1 MNNLD
6 QICNEKILIKSLYKL
21 LKKNNYCFIRG
32 AFVFEDNKEDLFNLL
47 TTGSIQKNKYKECKK
62 ITRDR
67 GTVCFTSH
75 DDFLL
80 NSKFTK
86 KRKGKDSKYKINDE
100 YARDKLLY
108 KYYIPPFRSLSMYEK
123 IIDNGIILKCDEEE
137 KIFNVILFYPFKL
150 KDTDK
155 IFLYFKLEESRC
167 LSISHL
173 TNYLYSK
180 RIKKEKV
187 DIRREK
193 DIYTFD
199 LYKKDIVFYKDIIKE
214 YYKDDKSIKTQ
225 ILKSVEDYNDN
236 IRVGAEFFI
245 PTELLVIIFNIY
257 KKNYN
262 NTLLKNKIIK
272 NI

>member
-1 MNNLD
+1 MKKMMLCTLLFLYAGLVVAQNDSLKFGLD
-6 QICNEKILIKSLYKL
+6 TTKGYYLSLIRDGVQDTLMLFLFHVEIL
-21 LKKNNYCFIRG
+21 
-32 AFVFEDNKEDLFNLL
+32 D
-47 TTGSIQKNKYKECKK
+47 CK
-62 ITRDR
+62 T
-67 GTVCFTSH
+67 
-75 DDFLL
+75 
-80 NSKFTK
+80 N
-86 KRKGKDSKYKINDE
+86 KDSVF
-100 YARDKLLY
+100 
-108 KYYIPPFRSLSMYEK
+108 YITKASW
-123 IIDNGIILKCDEEE
+123 GIHYCAQ
-137 KIFNVILFYPFKL
+137 
-150 KDTDK
+150 
-155 IFLYFKLEESRC
+155 
-167 LSISHL
+167 
-173 TNYLYSK
+173 